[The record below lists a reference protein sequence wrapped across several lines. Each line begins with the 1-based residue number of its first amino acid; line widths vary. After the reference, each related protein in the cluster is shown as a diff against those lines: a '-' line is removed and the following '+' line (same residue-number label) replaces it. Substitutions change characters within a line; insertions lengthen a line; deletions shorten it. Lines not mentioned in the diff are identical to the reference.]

1 MSRPSKNVNQPALSP
16 ETGPVDRPTGIGVGF
31 SADRPGP
38 DGRQRVVIE
47 GVKPEI
53 DGGRF
58 PIKRVVGDTVVVEAD
73 LFADGHD
80 VLSGVLRYRHDSSRE
95 WQEAEFRFV
104 SNDRWRASFSVQVI
118 GTYQYTIQAWLD
130 RFGSW
135 QRDMKKR
142 MAAGQ
147 VMSIDGLVG
156 AKLLDESAS
165 RAPGPDADRL
175 RRVAE
180 QLRED
185 QQSSAGGLD
194 AALSEEIGRLM
205 TRYADRKFATTYERE
220 LSVTVDRERAR
231 FSAWYE
237 LFPRSCSLEPSR
249 HGTFNDCE
257 TRLPYIAGMGF
268 DVLYLPPI
276 HPIGRTFRKGK
287 NNDPNGGPDAVGSPW
302 AIGSHEGG
310 HKAVH
315 PALGTIEDFRRL
327 VRKAGEH
334 GLEVALDLAFQCSPD
349 HPYVKDHPE
358 WFKKRPDG
366 TIQYAENPPKK
377 YQDIYPI
384 DFETEQWPALWAE
397 LKSVVVYWVEQGVR
411 IFRVDNPHTKAFRFW
426 DWLLGEVKRAHPEVV
441 FLSEAFT
448 RPKVMYRLAKAGF
461 TQSYTYF
468 AWRTSKVELTDYL
481 TELTTTEVRE
491 YFRPS
496 FWPNTPDILTEQ
508 LQYGSRATFM
518 SRLVLAATL
527 GASYG
532 IYGPAYELSE
542 HRAIKPGSEEYLD
555 SEKYEVRHWPMDRPD
570 SLCEFIGLVNQAR
583 RSNPSLQRDDSLH
596 FHRVDNEYLIA
607 YSKHTEDR
615 SNIVLVVVNL
625 SPHHVHAGW
634 IDLDLDVLG
643 LKPDQPFQVHDLL
656 TNAYYLWAGSRNY
669 VVIDPQS
676 APAQIFAVRSHL
688 RTERDFDYFL

>member
-1 MSRPSKNVNQPALSP
+1 MDRSSGGGLETHASRDQ
-16 ETGPVDRPTGIGVGF
+16 
-31 SADRPGP
+31 

-58 PIKRVVGDTVVVEAD
+58 PIKRVVGDRVLVEAD
-73 LFADGHD
+73 LFVDGHD
-80 VLSGVLRYRHDSSRE
+80 AISGVLRYRHDSDRE
-95 WQEAEFRFV
+95 WQETNFQFV
-104 SNDRWRASFSVQVI
+104 NNDRWRASFPLQRM
-118 GTYQYTIQAWLD
+118 GTYHYAIQAWID

-142 MAAGQ
+142 VAAGQ
-147 VMSIDGLVG
+147 IASIDLLVG
-156 AKLLDESAS
+156 ARLLEDSAS
-165 RAPGPDADRL
+165 RAQGTDADRL
-175 RRVAE
+175 RQVAE
-180 QLRED
+180 QLRRD
-185 QQSSAGGLD
+185 QRPSVGQLET
-194 AALSEEIGRLM
+194 ALGEEIGRLM
-205 TRYADRKFATTYERE
+205 TCHADRRFATSYGRE
-220 LSVTVDRERAR
+220 LSVAVERERAR

-237 LFPRSCSLEPSR
+237 LFPRSCATEPGR
-249 HGTFNDCE
+249 HGTFKDCE
-257 TRLPYIAGMGF
+257 ARLPYIADMGF

-287 NNDPNGGPDAVGSPW
+287 NNDPNGGPDSVGSPW

-315 PALGTIEDFRRL
+315 PALGTIEDFQRL
-327 VRKAGEH
+327 VRKAGEY

-384 DFETEQWPALWAE
+384 DFETDHWEALWAE
-397 LKSVVVYWVEQGVR
+397 LKSVVIHWVEQGVR

-426 DWLLGEVKRAHPEVV
+426 EWLIGGIRRDDPDVL

-448 RPKVMYRLAKAGF
+448 RPKVMYRLTKLGF

-468 AWRTSKVELTDYL
+468 AWRTSKADLTEYLTDL
-481 TELTTTEVRE
+481 TGTEVRE
-491 YFRPS
+491 FFRPN

-508 LQYGSRATFM
+508 LQHGGRATFM

-527 GASYG
+527 GTSYG
-532 IYGPAYELSE
+532 IYGPPYELCE
-542 HRAIKPGSEEYLD
+542 HRAIRPGSEEYLD
-555 SEKYEVRHWPMDRPD
+555 SEKYQIRHWPIDRPD
-570 SLCEFIGLVNQAR
+570 SLCEFIGLVNRAR
-583 RSNPSLQRDDSLH
+583 RDNPALQRDDSLH

-615 SNIVLVVVNL
+615 SNVILVVVNL

-643 LKPDQPFQVHDLL
+643 LKTNQPFQVHDLL

-669 VVIDPQS
+669 VVVDPQS
-676 APAQIFAVRSHL
+676 APAQIFAVRSRL
-688 RTERDFDYFL
+688 RTEQDFDYYL